1 MRKGK
6 HDPMSFIEI
15 RHVTHCYDGGDAR
28 ALDDVDY
35 SIERGEFFALLGSS
49 GCGKSTL
56 LNIIGGFVDPSAG
69 SITVAGQD
77 ILSVPA
83 YKRNIGTVFQSY
95 ALFPH
100 MTVFDNVAYGL
111 RLKTKDKK
119 AIAARVEECLA
130 LVHLE
135 DFARRRPHQLSGGQ
149 QQRVAI
155 ARALA
160 SHPEILMLDEPMGNL
175 DAKLRKE
182 MQVELRAIQ
191 QRTGITTIMVTH
203 DQEEAMSMADRI
215 GIMREG
221 KVQQVGTPQEVY
233 NRPANSFVAGFLGRV
248 NATHAVKRADGAFAS
263 TDWID
268 AEGNAV
274 AFPAPTTVGEIAGD
288 DPFIMA
294 IRPEHIRVTES
305 DDGNAHA
312 VVVRNVVYLGSTAR
326 VEAAFGK
333 AGELSFDL
341 DCGHRAALPTVGDI
355 LHVTWDD
362 GDVLRIKDVG

>member
-1 MRKGK
+1 
-6 HDPMSFIEI
+6 MSFIEI
-15 RHVTHCYDGGDAR
+15 RHVTHCYDGGTAK
-28 ALDDVDY
+28 ALDDVNY
-35 SIERGEFFALLGSS
+35 TIERGEFFALLGSS

-69 SITVAGQD
+69 SITVDGQD
-77 ILSVPA
+77 ILATPA

-111 RLKTKDKK
+111 RLKTKDKQ
-119 AIAARVEECLA
+119 AIRERVEECLA

-135 DFARRRPHQLSGGQ
+135 DFAKRRPHQLSGGQ

-160 SHPEILMLDEPMGNL
+160 PRPEILMLDEPMGNL

-182 MQVELRAIQ
+182 MQIELRAIQ

-215 GIMREG
+215 GIMRDG
-221 KVQQVGTPQEVY
+221 AVQQVGTPQEVY
-233 NRPANSFVAGFLGRV
+233 NRPANSFVAGFLGKV
-248 NATHAVKRADGAFAS
+248 NVSHAAQLADGSFAS
-263 TDWID
+263 TDWED
-268 AEGNAV
+268 GEGPV
-274 AFPAPTTVGEIAGD
+274 AFPAPTTIGEIGAD
-288 DPFIMA
+288 DPYVIA
-294 IRPEHIRVTES
+294 IRPERIRVSATTQF
-305 DDGNAHA
+305 GWHA
-312 VVVRNVVYLGSTAR
+312 VEVKSVVYLGSTAR
-326 VEAAFGK
+326 VRAAFPK

-341 DCGHRAALPTVGDI
+341 DCGRIASLPTVGEK
-355 LHVTWDD
+355 LYVTWDD
-362 GDVLRIKDVG
+362 GSALRIKDVK

>member
-1 MRKGK
+1 
-6 HDPMSFIEI
+6 MSFIEI
-15 RHVTHCYDGGDAR
+15 GHVTHCYDSSTVK
-28 ALDDVDY
+28 ALDDVNY

-56 LNIIGGFVDPSAG
+56 LNIIGGFVDPTAG
-69 SITVAGQD
+69 TITVDGQD
-77 ILSVPA
+77 ILATPA

-111 RLKTKDKK
+111 RLKTKDKQ
-119 AIAARVEECLA
+119 AIRQRVEECLA

-135 DFARRRPHQLSGGQ
+135 KYANRRPHQLSGGQ

-160 SHPEILMLDEPMGNL
+160 PRPEILMLDEPMGNL

-182 MQVELRAIQ
+182 MQIELRAIQ

-215 GIMREG
+215 GIMRDG

-233 NRPANSFVAGFLGRV
+233 NRPANSFVAGFLGKV
-248 NATHAVKRADGAFAS
+248 NVSHAAQLAGGAFAS
-263 TDWID
+263 ADWED
-268 AEGNAV
+268 GEGPV
-274 AFPAPTTVGEIAGD
+274 AFPAPTTIGQIGADE
-288 DPFIMA
+288 PFVIA
-294 IRPEHIRVTES
+294 IRPERIRVSATTQF
-305 DDGNAHA
+305 GWHA
-312 VVVRNVVYLGSTAR
+312 VEVKSVVYLGNTAR
-326 VEAAFGK
+326 VRAAFAK

-341 DCGHRAALPTVGDI
+341 DCGRIASLPTVGET
-355 LHVTWDD
+355 LYVTWDD
-362 GDVLRIKDVG
+362 GSALRIKDVQ

>member
-1 MRKGK
+1 
-6 HDPMSFIEI
+6 MSFIEI
-15 RHVTHCYDGGDAR
+15 RHVTHCYDGGTAR
-28 ALDDVDY
+28 ALDDVNY

-56 LNIIGGFVDPSAG
+56 LNIIGGFVDPTAG
-69 SITVAGQD
+69 SITVDGND
-77 ILSVPA
+77 ILSTPA

-111 RLKTKDKK
+111 RLKTKDKQ
-119 AIAARVEECLA
+119 AIRQRVEECLA

-135 DFARRRPHQLSGGQ
+135 DYARRRPHQLSGGQ

-160 SHPEILMLDEPMGNL
+160 PHPEILMLDEPMGNL

-215 GIMREG
+215 GIMRSG
-221 KVQQVGTPQEVY
+221 VVQQVGTPQEVY
-233 NRPANSFVAGFLGRV
+233 NRPANSFVAGFLGKV
-248 NATHAVKRADGAFAS
+248 NVSHAAQVAGGRFAS
-263 TDWID
+263 TDWADDAGAIAFD
-268 AEGNAV
+268 APSCVGELAEG
-274 AFPAPTTVGEIAGD
+274 E
-288 DPFIMA
+288 PFVMA
-294 IRPEHIRVTES
+294 IRPEHIRVSTALAPES
-305 DDGNAHA
+305 HT
-312 VVVRNVVYLGSTAR
+312 VKVRNVVYLGSVAR
-326 VEAAFGK
+326 VKAAFAK
-333 AGELSFDL
+333 SGELTFDL
-341 DCGHRAALPTVGDI
+341 DCGHAETLPTAGDT
-355 LHVTWDD
+355 LYVSWDNA
-362 GDVLRIKDVG
+362 DVLRLKDVG

>member
-1 MRKGK
+1 
-6 HDPMSFIEI
+6 MSFIEI
-15 RHVTHCYDGGDAR
+15 RHVTHCYDGGTAR

-160 SHPEILMLDEPMGNL
+160 LSPDILCFDEPTSALDPELTGEVLKVIRGLAEENTTMLIVTHEMAFARDVADQVIFMDNGMIVECG
-175 DAKLRKE
+175 DAKQVIDAPREERTRK
-182 MQVELRAIQ
+182 
-191 QRTGITTIMVTH
+191 
-203 DQEEAMSMADRI
+203 
-215 GIMREG
+215 
-221 KVQQVGTPQEVY
+221 
-233 NRPANSFVAGFLGRV
+233 FLARY
-248 NATHAVKRADGAFAS
+248 ADGA
-263 TDWID
+263 
-268 AEGNAV
+268 
-274 AFPAPTTVGEIAGD
+274 
-288 DPFIMA
+288 
-294 IRPEHIRVTES
+294 
-305 DDGNAHA
+305 
-312 VVVRNVVYLGSTAR
+312 
-326 VEAAFGK
+326 K
-333 AGELSFDL
+333 
-341 DCGHRAALPTVGDI
+341 
-355 LHVTWDD
+355 
-362 GDVLRIKDVG
+362 

>member
-1 MRKGK
+1 
-6 HDPMSFIEI
+6 MSFIEI
-15 RHVTHCYDGGDAR
+15 GHVTHCYDGSTVK
-28 ALDDVDY
+28 ALDDVNY
-35 SIERGEFFALLGSS
+35 SIERGELFALLGSS

-56 LNIIGGFVDPSAG
+56 LNIIGGFVDPTAG
-69 SITVAGQD
+69 TITVDGQD
-77 ILSVPA
+77 ILATPT
-83 YKRNIGTVFQSY
+83 YKRNIDTVFQSY

-160 SHPEILMLDEPMGNL
+160 PHPEILMLDEPMGNL

-248 NATHAVKRADGAFAS
+248 NPTHAVKRADGAFAS

-268 AEGNAV
+268 AEGNAI
-274 AFPAPTTVGEIAGD
+274 AFPSPTTVGEIADD

-294 IRPEHIRVTES
+294 IRPEHIRVTGPT
-305 DDGNAHA
+305 DGDAHA
-312 VVVRNVVYLGSTAR
+312 VSVRNVVYLGSTAR

-341 DCGHRAALPTVGDI
+341 DCGHCASLPTVGDI

-362 GDVLRIKDVG
+362 ADVLRIKDVD

>member
-1 MRKGK
+1 
-6 HDPMSFIEI
+6 MSFIEI

-28 ALDDVDY
+28 ALDDVGY

-56 LNIIGGFVDPSAG
+56 LNIIGGFVDPTAG
-69 SITVAGQD
+69 SISVAGQD
-77 ILSVPA
+77 ILGVPA

-160 SHPEILMLDEPMGNL
+160 PHPEILMLDEPMGNL

-248 NATHAVKRADGAFAS
+248 NASRAVKRADGTFAS
-263 TDWID
+263 TDWVD
-268 AEGNAV
+268 SEGEAI
-274 AFPAPTTVGEIAGD
+274 AFGAPTTVGTLADD

-294 IRPEHIRVTES
+294 IRPEHIRVTGQA
-305 DDGNAHA
+305 DGAAHA
-312 VVVRNVVYLGSTAR
+312 VAVRNVVYLGSTAR

-341 DCGHRAALPTVGDI
+341 DCGHCATLPTAGDI
-355 LHVTWDD
+355 LRVTWDD
-362 GDVLRIKDVG
+362 ADVLRIRDVS